1 MNLLK
6 GLALLLLLLFFAG
19 VAFLVAVPAILT
31 RQRWRFLNDVFL
43 KPFGV
48 CARTIIGVE
57 IEYLQLERAHAARP
71 MVLIGNHQSALDLAI
86 IGSMCPDGS
95 VIVGKKEIAWIPL
108 FGWYFRAAG
117 NLMID
122 RSKGASAQQALKATA
137 KRVQN
142 ELLNV
147 AIFPEGTRNR
157 DPSTGFLTF
166 KKGGFHLAKELKA
179 PILPVVCSSLKGKAL
194 WESLELGGGKV
205 VISLLEPVSVQDWKE
220 GEFGQRIESLR
231 QQMLQEYERINLLA
245 GSGKVR

>member
-6 GLALLLLLLFFAG
+6 GLTLLLLLLFFAG
-19 VAFLVAVPAILT
+19 VAFLVALPAILT

-48 CARTIIGVE
+48 FARAIIGVE
-57 IEYLQLERAHAARP
+57 IEYLHLARAHAARP

-86 IGSMCPDGS
+86 IGSMCPDAT

-122 RSKGASAQQALKATA
+122 RSKGASAQQALRATA
-137 KRVQN
+137 KRVQK
-142 ELLNV
+142 EQLNV

-157 DPSTGFLTF
+157 DPSTGFLVF
-166 KKGGFHLAKELKA
+166 KKGAFHLARELNA
-179 PILPVVCSSLKGKAL
+179 PILPVVCSSLRGKAL
-194 WESLELGGGKV
+194 WESLELGGGKII
-205 VISLLEPVSVQDWKE
+205 ISLLEPISIQDWKE
-220 GEFGQRIESLR
+220 SEFTQRIESLR

-245 GSGKVR
+245 GSAKIR